1 MLCLTKLFNYKMKKG
16 KVKFYNETK
25 GYGFICDN
33 DSNEDIFV
41 HVTGLKDTIR
51 EGDEVVFEVTPGK
64 RGMNA
69 VNVRIDS

>member
-1 MLCLTKLFNYKMKKG
+1 MKKG

-25 GYGFICDN
+25 GYGFICEN
-33 DSNEDIFV
+33 ESGEDIFV
-41 HVTGLKDTIR
+41 HSTGLKDDIR
-51 EGDEVVFEVTPGK
+51 DGDEVVFEVAPGK